1 MKGIPALHWTTVHSP
16 FGNRD
21 RSGKKSFSA
30 TSRQPAPSAYYNRVS
45 QTKFLSAGLFDP
57 TFKKDQLESDERKR
71 DLQRRR
77 RLRENADSSVSLREK
92 VSRNFLVTH
101 AQHSQSTGDLSN
113 VNRGEVPPPK
123 HRWKRETSLSELLLA
138 GPTFRETI
146 THELEGQRPTN
157 VRRCSFTYS
166 PQQPPEIQNK
176 LKIYNVDC
184 TFREHFDGQTVLKER
199 KKTHTLRS
207 TKQNKLV
214 ARIQNRPAEA
224 EGTRSKEARP
234 AAVQVA
240 DNSPRG
246 CVKVAPG
253 RKRSGRAGPLKPL
266 YVAPVGDVCIADNG
280 ANLHSL
286 RLYPWNALQA
296 VPDPDLVTVATL
308 PHYDQS
314 FGRPNTPANPPPGF
328 HGEMGSPT
336 LSSESIHL
344 LNGTIDSVNELKQKV
359 AAAVVP
365 EAIKSALPSMLGGN
379 TAKGQLLL
387 EAVEDPK
394 HQSNCTSLTVDCL
407 EGSTDVL
414 QVGIAR
420 SQHADNCKEN
430 MHLEQHGSLLEQRTS
445 DFWDCLMRVQEAEY
459 HASVTLQN
467 IENLPYSG
475 TLRRQSAVSEVRLGI
490 QKVGIGGETAPYR
503 GLFMSSPD
511 TRRTIEPVTSA
522 DTEARQLI
530 AERSYPTVMLSPVV
544 EEKLLAFR
552 ESRKRAQLKDEPLLQ
567 QESLQQALIQL
578 KEASGGRICFE
589 YEVAGV
595 WMLHDAIVEQLLD
608 REVKQLVA
616 CADSATRRFVDS
628 LLETEAIRMAGLV
641 RP

>member
-1 MKGIPALHWTTVHSP
+1 MKGVAQSSEAFTHTVPLSTTSVGNATSRRSVAPLYRRKMKGIPALHWTTVHSP

-113 VNRGEVPPPK
+113 VNRGEVPPPQ

-184 TFREHFDGQTVLKER
+184 TFREHFDGQTVLKEH

-387 EAVEDPK
+387 EAVVIELADALRRGPPDGTEK
-394 HQSNCTSLTVDCL
+394 GRTYLLSFLQQQRGRPLRRKTVLRLLKRVQQRLCQNSNCTSADPSGDILAS
-407 EGSTDVL
+407 GKRST
-414 QVGIAR
+414 R
-420 SQHADNCKEN
+420 CYK
-430 MHLEQHGSLLEQRTS
+430 T
-445 DFWDCLMRVQEAEY
+445 
-459 HASVTLQN
+459 
-467 IENLPYSG
+467 
-475 TLRRQSAVSEVRLGI
+475 
-490 QKVGIGGETAPYR
+490 
-503 GLFMSSPD
+503 
-511 TRRTIEPVTSA
+511 
-522 DTEARQLI
+522 
-530 AERSYPTVMLSPVV
+530 
-544 EEKLLAFR
+544 
-552 ESRKRAQLKDEPLLQ
+552 SRKRWPKETLCTAQFHVELDTNHANSKLDSSVAKPSKQDQPSLPDAHALCTFLKVGANDIQ
-567 QESLQQALIQL
+567 QEPTILLAEETNNYLQVQQHYITQKPCTQKCVPIGL
-578 KEASGGRICFE
+578 KSIDLFHA
-589 YEVAGV
+589 
-595 WMLHDAIVEQLLD
+595 
-608 REVKQLVA
+608 
-616 CADSATRRFVDS
+616 
-628 LLETEAIRMAGLV
+628 LLENNTIQMLAG
-641 RP
+641 PCT